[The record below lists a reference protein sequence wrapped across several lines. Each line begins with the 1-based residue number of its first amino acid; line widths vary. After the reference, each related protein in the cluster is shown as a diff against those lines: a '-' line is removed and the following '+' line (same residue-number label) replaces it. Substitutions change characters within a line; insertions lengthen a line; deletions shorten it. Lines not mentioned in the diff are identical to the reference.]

1 LTELTNRTH
10 HRSVRAVALFSGLAA
25 GLLLAR
31 PAFAEPRETT
41 IGISQSGLPLVV
53 YELGEG
59 QQRVL
64 VLGGQHGGPEANTVE
79 LAGGLLDYFAEN
91 PDALPDGV
99 ELDVLP
105 IANPD
110 GLAAGSRQFASGVDP
125 NRNWGGSDWQPDA
138 FDSNAIFRDGLG
150 GSEPFSEP
158 ETRALANWVLSMR
171 PAFIVNYHSAGGFMF
186 GPRDGLAGDFS
197 RAYSEASGYS
207 WPAPGGRSPLPY
219 STNGSMNAWLRE
231 VGIPSILVELSTP
244 RATEIERNLAG
255 LAAVL
260 QELAASTG

>member
-1 LTELTNRTH
+1 
-10 HRSVRAVALFSGLAA
+10 
-25 GLLLAR
+25 
-31 PAFAEPRETT
+31 
-41 IGISQSGLPLVV
+41 
-53 YELGEG
+53 
-59 QQRVL
+59 
-64 VLGGQHGGPEANTVE
+64 
-79 LAGGLLDYFAEN
+79 
-91 PDALPDGV
+91 
-99 ELDVLP
+99 
-105 IANPD
+105 
-110 GLAAGSRQFASGVDP
+110 
-125 NRNWGGSDWQPDA
+125 
-138 FDSNAIFRDGLG
+138 
-150 GSEPFSEP
+150 
-158 ETRALANWVLSMR
+158 M
-171 PAFIVNYHSAGGFMF
+171 NYHSAGGFMF